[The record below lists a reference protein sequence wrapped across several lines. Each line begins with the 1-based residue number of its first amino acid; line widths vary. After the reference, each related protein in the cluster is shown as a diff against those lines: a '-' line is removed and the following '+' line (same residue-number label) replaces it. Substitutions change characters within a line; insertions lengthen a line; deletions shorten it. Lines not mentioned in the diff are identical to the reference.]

1 MHIHLP
7 FRNPHRY
14 LGLCAYNH
22 RSESTNLEDLRV
34 SFSFCLFSHT
44 ISTGINDKW
53 PRLCVFF
60 IFQGISRLICNIS
73 KTSYS
78 YSFSNNHNLN
88 QIYHLRILPSSH
100 PFQKL
105 FISLRLHH
113 NHLHS
118 PIPCPAIPFY
128 TYSAP
133 FLIWHFEQGPP

>member
-34 SFSFCLFSHT
+34 SFCLFSHT

-88 QIYHLRILPSSH
+88 QIYHLRILPNSD
-100 PFQKL
+100 PFQKYTHGSL
-105 FISLRLHH
+105 ATASMGPISRRGVPPPSLIFK
-113 NHLHS
+113 NQ
-118 PIPCPAIPFY
+118 PA
-128 TYSAP
+128 S
-133 FLIWHFEQGPP
+133 G